1 MSPPPNESKSKD
13 KNGVVS
19 DHPPLVGSLR
29 LGLLHVA
36 VKLWLLLQG
45 ILDATMTFILKSV
58 KTTKSGSTILW

>member
-45 ILDATMTFILKSV
+45 MSRLAHLRCHHDLH
-58 KTTKSGSTILW
+58 L